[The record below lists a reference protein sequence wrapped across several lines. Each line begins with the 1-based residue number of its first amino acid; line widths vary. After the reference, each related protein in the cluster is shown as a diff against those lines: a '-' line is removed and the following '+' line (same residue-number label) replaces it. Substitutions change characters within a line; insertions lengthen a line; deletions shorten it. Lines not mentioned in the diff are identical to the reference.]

1 MTNRP
6 RLELSGQERV
16 FSVAA
21 RSSRSK
27 RLCCQPVVFEA
38 KPMTQ
43 DFIFAQD
50 VILDPDTAK
59 IVAVVRNGGVWRDG
73 ARIAV
78 LVGAHMYD
86 LNGNLLGKLAAGDG
100 SLPISFKNLV
110 GAKSAPRRARVSR
123 IAMPRATV
131 ERVVSQFEI

>member
-1 MTNRP
+1 
-6 RLELSGQERV
+6 
-16 FSVAA
+16 VAA
-21 RSSRSK
+21 RIVTKPEALPANPSSSR
-27 RLCCQPVVFEA
+27 QT
-38 KPMTQ
+38 MTQ

-73 ARIAV
+73 TRIAV

-86 LNGNLLGKLAAGDG
+86 LNGNLLGKLAGDG

-110 GAKSAPRRARVSR
+110 EGKSAHAERALV
-123 IAMPRATV
+123 A
-131 ERVVSQFEI
+131 